1 MMTMTTPND
10 DHDCIHKE
18 DIEDIHYIRT
28 DLRDIKEAL
37 NIKGLTNGQ
46 IKKRVESI
54 GKRSEEEDKRL
65 WVKIDDLKGLIITF
79 MIAIITIVGTF
90 MAVIT
95 FLLVYLK

>member
-1 MMTMTTPND
+1 MTTSDN
-10 DHDCIHKE
+10 DHDCLHKE
-18 DIEDIHYIRT
+18 DIKDLKYIRR

-46 IKKRVESI
+46 IKKRVETI

-65 WVKIDDLKGLIITF
+65 WDKLDDIQKLMITF
-79 MIAIITIVGTF
+79 IIAMITIVGTF
-90 MAVIT
+90 MGAIT

>member
-1 MMTMTTPND
+1 MTTSDN
-10 DHDCIHKE
+10 DHDCLHKE
-18 DIEDIHYIRT
+18 DIKEISR

-46 IKKRVESI
+46 IKKRVETI

-65 WVKIDDLKGLIITF
+65 WTKIDDIHDLIITF
-79 MIAIITIVGTF
+79 MLAMITLVGTF
-90 MAVIT
+90 MGVIT